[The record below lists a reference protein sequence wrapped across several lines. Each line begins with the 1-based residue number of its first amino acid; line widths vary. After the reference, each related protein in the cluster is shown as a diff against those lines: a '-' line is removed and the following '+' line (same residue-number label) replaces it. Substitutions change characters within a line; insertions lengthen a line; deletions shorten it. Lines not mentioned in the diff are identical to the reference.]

1 MPWRV
6 QLGRIPRFRSDYVFP
21 DARRKFHKLE
31 PNAKTA
37 RPVQPPF
44 QKLAKEIREPFVSVV
59 LKVPGSRVCVLVIE
73 SLHDPLDVL
82 FLDIEYD
89 PQLGAALVLLGNLP
103 MNHEIIENCQHP
115 LEFRQGMMFCP

>member
-1 MPWRV
+1 MTPLCHNLSAAPHAARKTRSVPWRV

-73 SLHDPLDVL
+73 SLHDSL
-82 FLDIEYD
+82 
-89 PQLGAALVLLGNLP
+89 
-103 MNHEIIENCQHP
+103 
-115 LEFRQGMMFCP
+115 